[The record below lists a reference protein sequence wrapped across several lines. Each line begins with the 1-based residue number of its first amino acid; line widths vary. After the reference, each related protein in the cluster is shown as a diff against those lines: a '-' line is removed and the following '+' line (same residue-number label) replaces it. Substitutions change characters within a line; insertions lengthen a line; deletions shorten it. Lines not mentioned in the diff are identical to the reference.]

1 MTDQQI
7 TRDAVIG
14 PFPLPPVTDELRAE
28 ARAKEP
34 GAWIAFVDPATEP
47 ASGQPP
53 RFAVQGGYQVG
64 EGGQL
69 ADYWVNPEYHPS
81 ERRAGFRF
89 RSGFEVTL
97 WRVLHGYNPLGVLA
111 DSFYHSTFLPC
122 AQNEDESELVLCTS
136 SAFCHREHAEDVT
149 GASVLDQA
157 GDSEAVLSINPGADL
172 SMRLPARDVAG
183 LITDET
189 PHILDE
195 YGHPSRGQ

>member
-1 MTDQQI
+1 MPDQQI

-14 PFPLPPVTDELRAE
+14 PFPLPPVTEELRAE
-28 ARAKEP
+28 ARAKQP

-47 ASGQPP
+47 SGQPP

-81 ERRAGFRF
+81 EQRAGFRF

-111 DSFYHSTFLPC
+111 DSFYHSTFLSGGHD
-122 AQNEDESELVLCTS
+122 EDESELVLCTS
-136 SAFCHREHAEDVT
+136 SVFCQREHAREVT
-149 GASVLDQA
+149 GASVLEQA
-157 GDSEAVLSINPGADL
+157 GESEAVLSINPGADL
-172 SMRLPARDVAG
+172 SMRIPARDVAG

-189 PHILDE
+189 PYILDK
-195 YGHPSRGQ
+195 YGQPSSGQ